1 MNMQNCSRSNKDH
14 IEMTSTV
21 IRQKLDPIPRI
32 LFLDLYKSPRAVT
45 VHRALK
51 ELADLCFDDGN
62 NTNDNVQQQ
71 PEANRRTVCQL
82 GGLSIVVGVME
93 KWSDNADIQ
102 AEACR
107 VFLNTCSP
115 TTSSRNI
122 AEAAYAVGALECIL
136 DVMRRFVDD
145 AYLQRV
151 ACGALHALTKNDAV
165 AARRLVLDLR
175 GAFTVVRSM
184 RHFPKSKR
192 LQMWACCA
200 IADWAQWELLHQW
213 ILDAGALVALDAV
226 LVTYRDAGSLEDT
239 AIQDKARSALRTML

>member
-1 MNMQNCSRSNKDH
+1 MQNSSSGNKDH
-14 IEMTSTV
+14 NGVTSTV
-21 IRQKLDPIPRI
+21 IQQKLDPIPRI
-32 LFLDLYKSPRAVT
+32 LFLDLYKGRRAVT
-45 VHRALK
+45 VRLALK
-51 ELADLCFDDGN
+51 QLANICFDDGN
-62 NTNDNVQQQ
+62 NNTDNVQQQ
-71 PEANRRTVCQL
+71 PEANRRSVCQL
-82 GGLSIVVGVME
+82 GGFSIVVGVME

-122 AEAAYAVGALECIL
+122 AEAACAVGALETIL
-136 DVMRRFVDD
+136 VAMRRFVDD

-200 IADWAQWELLHQW
+200 IDDWAQWEVLHQW

-226 LVTYRDAGSLEDT
+226 LVSYRDAGSVEDT
-239 AIQDKARSALRTML
+239 AIQDKARSALRILS